1 MPIFLQLRKT
11 MQAEVFYLYHLGEQR
26 GPYTARQVNHLHR
39 CEFIDDDTL
48 YWREGMEQWA
58 PITQIVLRRK
68 KRRRLLGWTVTIAIL
83 IGLGV
88 LGSFFG
94 PVTLNAWRELTS
106 GGFSEEDAYWRSRLM
121 VRQALGNSVSVNF
134 DPIEKAKVLLQPPS
148 GASVV
153 LTGSV
158 RDSNGT
164 HRGAWRVRMIHVADQ
179 QQWFPAPPENK
190 KANQ

>member
-1 MPIFLQLRKT
+1 
-11 MQAEVFYLYHLGEQR
+11 MQAEVFFLYHLGEQR
-26 GPYTARQVNHLHR
+26 GPYTVRQVNHLHK

-58 PITQIVLRRK
+58 PVTQIVVRRR

-83 IGLGV
+83 FGLGALV
-88 LGSFFG
+88 SFFG
-94 PVTLNAWRELTS
+94 PVTMDAWRELTS
-106 GGFSEEDAYWRSRLM
+106 GAFTEEDAYWRSRLM
-121 VRQALGNSVSVNF
+121 VRQAVGNSASVNF
-134 DPIEKAKVLLQPPS
+134 DPIEQAKVFLQPPA

-164 HRGAWRVRMIHVADQ
+164 HRAAWRIRLKHVAEQ
-179 QQWFPAPPENK
+179 QQWYPAPNESMP
-190 KANQ
+190 

>member
-1 MPIFLQLRKT
+1 

-58 PITQIVLRRK
+58 PVTQIVLRRR
-68 KRRRLLGWTVTIAIL
+68 KRRRLLGWTLTIAVL
-83 IGLGV
+83 AGIGLLV
-88 LGSFFG
+88 SFFG

-106 GGFSEEDAYWRSRLM
+106 GGFSEEDAYWRSRWM
-121 VRQALGNSVSVNF
+121 VQQALGSSTTVKF
-134 DPIEKAKVLLQPPS
+134 DPIEQSKVLLQPPA

-153 LTGSV
+153 LTGTV
-158 RDSNGT
+158 RDSEGT
-164 HRGAWRVRMIHVADQ
+164 HRAAWRIRMVHDAAQ
-179 QQWFPAPPENK
+179 QQWYPAPPAK
-190 KANQ
+190 